1 MEIPDSEESS
11 VSLQSVC
18 NQTAG
23 PKNIH
28 CRVKTPTASLAAES
42 KDNTEEES
50 VSQPGTDAKNDVWLK
65 RLFGKITDTFY
76 YFSCLFSKHGSRY
89 IGY

>member
-11 VSLQSVC
+11 VSQQSVC

-28 CRVKTPTASLAAES
+28 CRVKIPTVSLAAES
-42 KDNTEEES
+42 KNNTDFES
-50 VSQPGTDAKNDVWLK
+50 VSQPGTDAKNDGWLK

-76 YFSCLFSKHGSRY
+76 YFSFSIK
-89 IGY
+89 